1 MYTMR
6 GRSSSAWQVLLAF
19 LALGLTSFGGPIA
32 HLGYFR
38 RQFVERRGW
47 LDAAEFA
54 DLVALCQFLPGPAS
68 SQVGIA
74 IGLARAGAV
83 GAVAAWVGFT
93 LPSALL
99 LIGFARH
106 AVEPGMLL
114 HAPWLH
120 GLLIAA
126 VAVVAQAVWSM
137 GRQFCA
143 GVVPALIGVTAALVC
158 TLIGGALSQIIV
170 LATAAAAGWLLP
182 QSLLLPRILPQA
194 ALPQGALPQ
203 GAQTPAGAGVSRRAA
218 VLALLLFG
226 LLLIGLPLA
235 ASTTANH
242 ALALVDRFYR
252 TGALVFGGG
261 HVVLPLLQAQVIAP
275 GWISD
280 QSFLAGYAAAQALPG
295 PLFSF
300 AAYLGAAM
308 TPAPNGWLG
317 ALICLLAIYLPSF
330 LLLAG
335 VMPFWSTLRQRAGV
349 RRALSGINAAVVGV
363 LLSALYSP
371 VCTSA
376 IHGAGDLAAALAG
389 FALLVIG
396 RLPSW
401 ALLLLSVGY
410 ALATG

>member
-6 GRSSSAWQVLLAF
+6 ARSSSAWQVLLAF
-19 LALGLTSFGGPIA
+19 LALGLTSFGGPVA

-74 IGLARAGAV
+74 IGLARAGAI

-114 HAPWLH
+114 HAAWLH

-126 VAVVAQAVWSM
+126 AAVVAQAVWSM

-143 GVVPALIGVTAALVC
+143 GVVPALIGVAAALVC
-158 TLIGGALSQIIV
+158 TLSGGGLSQIIV
-170 LATAAAAGWLLP
+170 LAAAAAAGWLLP
-182 QSLLLPRILPQA
+182 QSLLLPRILPQE
-194 ALPQGALPQ
+194 ALPQEAQAL
-203 GAQTPAGAGVSRRAA
+203 AGAVVSRRAA
-218 VLALLLFG
+218 VPALLLFG
-226 LLLIGLPLA
+226 LMLIGLPLA
-235 ASTTANH
+235 ASISANH

-280 QSFLAGYAAAQALPG
+280 QSFLAGYAAAQAVPG

-308 TPAPNGWLG
+308 TPAPNGWSG
-317 ALICLLAIYLPSF
+317 ALICLL
-330 LLLAG
+330 
-335 VMPFWSTLRQRAGV
+335 TCT
-349 RRALSGINAAVVGV
+349 AVT
-363 LLSALYSP
+363 LYS
-371 VCTSA
+371 
-376 IHGAGDLAAALAG
+376 GQ
-389 FALLVIG
+389 LVAQSEF
-396 RLPSW
+396 RW
-401 ALLLLSVGY
+401 
-410 ALATG
+410 